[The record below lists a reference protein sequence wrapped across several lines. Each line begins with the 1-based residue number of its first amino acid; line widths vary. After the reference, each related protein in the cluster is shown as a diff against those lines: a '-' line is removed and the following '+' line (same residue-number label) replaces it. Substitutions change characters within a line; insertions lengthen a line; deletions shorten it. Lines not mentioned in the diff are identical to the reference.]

1 MVCVLSLEYFKLK
14 ISTVPKPVTNI
25 TVESV
30 TTTSIKL
37 TWSRQNDYKP
47 SYSYLVIAK
56 KSGSE
61 IKNDLTKNETYTFY
75 NLTSGELYTF
85 SVFTVIAGVK
95 YTELHKYVLK
105 ISEMCFKVKS
115 S

>member
-30 TTTSIKL
+30 TATSIKL

-47 SYSYLVIAK
+47 SYSYLVIARQ
-56 KSGSE
+56 SGSE
-61 IKNDLTKNETYTFY
+61 IKNDSTKNETYTFY

-95 YTELHKYVLK
+95 STEENTQSYT
-105 ISEMCFKVKS
+105 SMS
-115 S
+115 